1 MPSSD
6 QQILIESGG
15 EVVRKAEVFGAFSE
29 AIVTS
34 IKNVEG
40 DLDTAERLI
49 NEKIAGP

>member
-1 MPSSD
+1 V
-6 QQILIESGG
+6 G
-15 EVVRKAEVFGAFSE
+15 AEVFGAYE

-34 IKNVEG
+34 IKNVVG